1 MRLIDADELYEDLAN
16 NLSSIMGGWI
26 RRRSNRY
33 IHYHR

>member
-1 MRLIDADELYEDLAN
+1 MGLIDPDKLYEDLAN

-33 IHYHR
+33 IRYHR